1 MRTVLKYPGAKNRIA
16 KWICEYIPPHGVYL
30 EPFFGSGAVFFNKE
44 PAKIETINDL
54 DDDVV
59 NYFEVIRDKSDELI
73 AALEMTPYARE
84 EYNRA
89 FVKSEKDSDVE
100 RARKFVIKCWMGFGC
115 SNLYKNGFRS
125 SQQSTSPR

>member
-100 RARKFVIKCWMGFGC
+100 RARKFVIKCWKIG
-115 SNLYKNGFRS
+115 RAHV
-125 SQQSTSPR
+125 

>member
-73 AALEMTPYARE
+73 AALKISPY
-84 EYNRA
+84 YHSA
-89 FVKSEKDSDVE
+89 FT
-100 RARKFVIKCWMGFGC
+100 
-115 SNLYKNGFRS
+115 
-125 SQQSTSPR
+125 STCTK